1 MNVLNLLVGL
11 NSVILAFLIV
21 NVFKPFF
28 GSYAAKKGENL
39 ATKEDIA
46 QLTKIAEGIKADIS
60 DKVWDRQRQWE
71 MRRDAVADVFK
82 SLGPLNQAIRD
93 FDLAYNIGE
102 TNEKRK
108 AYRDFNSC
116 WEKFECSRS
125 IANLV
130 VSESLRNA
138 MSECSSALLFAR
150 NCFLVD
156 DTEHLSD
163 SLDERDQKINAVY
176 AAARKEL
183 RIEDIDPVVALD

>member
-11 NSVILAFLIV
+11 NSVILIFLV
-21 NVFKPFF
+21 ANVFKPLI

-46 QLTKIAEGIKADIS
+46 QLTKIVEGIKADIS

-93 FDLAYNIGE
+93 FELAYRIGE
-102 TNEKRK
+102 TQAIEKAFK
-108 AYRDFNSC
+108 DVGSC
-116 WEKFECSRS
+116 WDGFECSRS
-125 IANLV
+125 IADLV
-130 VSESLRNA
+130 VGESLRNA
-138 MSECSSALLFAR
+138 MSECSSALLGGR
-150 NCFLVD
+150 NYFLMNDVD
-156 DTEHLSD
+156 RLLD
-163 SLDERDQKINAVY
+163 SMYERDRKINAVY